1 LIEFSPKERVFLE
14 SQEES
19 RLATCHDDIPH
30 VKPVSYIF
38 YQNSILIATDYDTR
52 TYQNVKK
59 NPQASIVID
68 IYKSGAHKAVCIQG
82 DIKII
87 EEGDEFHFIYQMFYK
102 KFKWV
107 RNEPWKERETPFL
120 KIIPY
125 NKVSWGLN

>member
-1 LIEFSPKERVFLE
+1 MIEFSPKERVFLE

-107 RNEPWKERETPFL
+107 RNEPWNEREAPFL